1 MPTLPGEG
9 DDLENLLLQKGGRG
23 GTSGGTGI
31 GGGGGFGGAFG
42 GGGSGFLAGGGG
54 SLGGDLMG
62 GPMKRKFVMGANGQ
76 IPLSYTPLKSQ
87 DTVPAMLSPG
97 EYVVNNRA
105 MQMPGAQEFVAALN
119 AAGNGGHYAEGG
131 PVGGGMMLDQDT
143 LRLLLQ
149 LLTRF
154 AGGETEGP
162 EQESEDGPQGVQHF
176 AWGGMA
182 RPQQGGFSAP
192 QMPSG
197 GQYGGGMGSQS
208 GRAQF
213 APQGASSGLS
223 RIPTMQPMGRRM
235 AGPNPV
241 NPALN
246 PPPGGYTPGVT
257 PQLGVP
263 GDWGI
268 NQGTNAPGT
277 MDIWNL
283 PGMQQMRDLLN
294 QYGAGGAFSP
304 EGSRALMNSVQA
316 NATSNADAM
325 RARQQNQL
333 ALGGMDAGQ
342 AAAMKQMQDLRGQ
355 GDVANALNSAQ
366 SGLLMNQQQFAQ
378 GLLGQMSQA
387 QLADYMAQL
396 AARVQA
402 QAGK

>member
-1 MPTLPGEG
+1 MQP
-9 DDLENLLLQKGGRG
+9 
-23 GTSGGTGI
+23 
-31 GGGGGFGGAFG
+31 
-42 GGGSGFLAGGGG
+42 
-54 SLGGDLMG
+54 
-62 GPMKRKFVMGANGQ
+62 KRKLMAQGANGS
-76 IPLSYTPLKSQ
+76 IPLSYTPTK

-105 MQMPGAQEFVAALN
+105 MQVPGAQEFVAALN

-149 LLTRF
+149 LITRF
-154 AGGETEGP
+154 AGHGEMEGP
-162 EQESEDGPQGVQHF
+162 EQEDEQPQGVQHF

-182 RPQQGGFSAP
+182 RPQGGAGGFG
-192 QMPSG
+192 G
-197 GQYGGGMGSQS
+197 GQMGGMSP
-208 GRAQF
+208 
-213 APQGASSGLS
+213 APRFGPVGPSSGLS
-223 RIPTMQPMGRRM
+223 ARPTMQPMVNRQMGGR
-235 AGPNPV
+235 PNPQPHPV
-241 NPALN
+241 QQQ
-246 PPPGGYTPGVT
+246 GGYQPGVT

-294 QYGAGGAFSP
+294 QYGASGAFGP

-316 NATSNADAM
+316 GATSNADAM

-366 SGLLMNQQQFAQ
+366 SGLLMNQQNFAQ

-402 QAGK
+402 QAGR